1 MHTLPLTRPPLSRAT
16 RSASLSSKYSEPRSH
31 GFLEY
36 DALEP
41 VTGSVERLLVVFLR
55 LAAHVAA
62 LRYHLRSGFLVTA
75 ALIIQRNCAVHS
87 LSSAPQNNKGFVNLK
102 PFQAG
107 AQENMVKSNTPAC
120 MQAPL
125 RYKGCI
131 APGELCC
138 SASCRFSFFPSPLCL
153 SQISFRCCR
162 CTQGWQTHSSL
173 SHLNS
178 LISTHS

>member
-1 MHTLPLTRPPLSRAT
+1 M
-16 RSASLSSKYSEPRSH
+16 
-31 GFLEY
+31 
-36 DALEP
+36 
-41 VTGSVERLLVVFLR
+41 VFLR

-102 PFQAG
+102 LFQAG

-120 MQAPL
+120 MQALL

-138 SASCRFSFFPSPLCL
+138 SASCRLSFFSPPSL
-153 SQISFRCCR
+153 SQSNIFLLLQMHSGLANTFKSESFKQPHLD
-162 CTQGWQTHSSL
+162 TQLTQSIDFFIHHIL
-173 SHLNS
+173 LCAVCFLNVYNREG
-178 LISTHS
+178 IV